1 MAYNNDL
8 GIREY
13 NVEKYELINQF
24 QFSWPVNVSVLAMLL
39 YFMVFLVF
47 HFLVYLRTMM
57 CAIFVMHIIGRAVG
71 FDGID

>member
-1 MAYNNDL
+1 MASTNDC

-57 CAIFVMHIIGRAVG
+57 YAIFVVHIIGRAVG